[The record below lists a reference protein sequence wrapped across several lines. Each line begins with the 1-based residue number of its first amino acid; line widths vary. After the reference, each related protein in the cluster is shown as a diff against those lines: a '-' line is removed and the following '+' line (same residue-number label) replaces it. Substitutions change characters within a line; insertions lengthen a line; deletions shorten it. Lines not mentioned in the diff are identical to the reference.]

1 MENLRVSVRLWIA
14 LGVMCVGVLAIGLWG
29 ALHARESMLDDRKE
43 ELKNIITAAA
53 GIVDHDNALVAAG
66 KLSIDDAQKAALDS
80 LRAMHYAGSGGYLI
94 VLDPHSKVLMHGVR
108 ADLEGKDMSGFTDNE
123 GRHVF
128 QDGVDLAERQ
138 NEGYFRLNYLKP
150 VTNKLAPKINYVQL
164 YKPWDWTIITGVF
177 LDDVDSIFYLTLAE
191 YLGAAIVLC
200 VLVSVVML
208 VIIRSIHRQLGGE
221 PAYAADVVTR
231 IAAGDLTVHVDVAR
245 ADNSSLLYAM
255 KGMQTSL
262 AHTIGSVHNGSEAI
276 AASSKQIAAGNLDL
290 SARTE
295 EQAASLEQTAASMAE
310 LTSTVKQNTDSARQ
324 ASVLATDA
332 SDIADKGSHV
342 VERMVGTMNN
352 IASSSTKIAEITAL
366 IEGIAFQTN
375 ILALN
380 AAVEAARAGEQGR
393 GFAVVASEVR
403 NLAQRSSAAA
413 KEIKDLIEASVT
425 EIRNGSNEA
434 EEVGR
439 TTGEVR
445 QAIKR
450 VADIIGEIASASEEQ
465 GRGIEQVNQAV
476 GQMDEVTQQNA
487 ALVEQAAAAAQSLEE
502 QAMKLNHT
510 VSLFKVELDSATGP
524 GASGG
529 RSDQDGRPSSP
540 ARPPVRAPQRSPRV
554 ADRAP
559 ARTAAAPAATA
570 AAPNAAPHAAPA
582 ASRHDTTPRRP
593 APSAAPKGAPA
604 DDSGDWETF

>member
-29 ALHARESMLDDRKE
+29 ALHARDTMLDDRKE

-53 GIVDHDNALVAAG
+53 GVVDHDHALAAAG
-66 KLSIDDAQKAALDS
+66 KLSADDAQKAALDS

-94 VLDPHSKVLMHGVR
+94 VLDAHAKVLMHGVR
-108 ADLEGKDMSGFTDNE
+108 SDLEGKDMSGFTDNE
-123 GRHVF
+123 GHHVF
-128 QDGVDLAERQ
+128 QEGVDLAERQ
-138 NEGYFRLNYLKP
+138 NEGYFNLNYLKP
-150 VTNKLAPKINYVQL
+150 VTNKMAPKINYVQL

-177 LDDVDSIFYLTLAE
+177 LDDIDDLFYLTLAE
-191 YLGAAIVLC
+191 YLGAAVVLC
-200 VLVSVVML
+200 LLVSFVML

-221 PAYAADVVTR
+221 PKYAADVVSR
-231 IAAGDLTVHVDVAR
+231 IAAGDLTVHVDVSR
-245 ADNSSLLYAM
+245 NDNSSLLFAM
-255 KGMQTSL
+255 KGMQASL
-262 AHTIGSVHNGSEAI
+262 AQTIGSVHNGSQAI

-332 SDIADKGSHV
+332 SDVADKGGHV
-342 VERMVGTMNN
+342 VERMVGTMNS
-352 IASSSTKIAEITAL
+352 IAASSTKIAEITAL

-393 GFAVVASEVR
+393 GFAVVATEVR

-413 KEIKDLIEASVT
+413 KEIKDLIEVSVDQ
-425 EIRNGSNEA
+425 IRTGSHEA

-439 TTGEVR
+439 TTAEVR

-450 VADIIGEIASASEEQ
+450 VADIIGEIAAASEEQ

-510 VSLFKVELDSATGP
+510 VSLFKVEMSQATHGGA
-524 GASGG
+524 GASASTGSGVKRDMRPAAAG
-529 RSDQDGRPSSP
+529 RTAPRAAARSKDPVP
-540 ARPPVRAPQRSPRV
+540 AAR
-554 ADRAP
+554 
-559 ARTAAAPAATA
+559 RTAAAPASPAAT
-570 AAPNAAPHAAPA
+570 PAAPA
-582 ASRHDTTPRRP
+582 AGKP
-593 APSAAPKGAPA
+593 ASATQARPA